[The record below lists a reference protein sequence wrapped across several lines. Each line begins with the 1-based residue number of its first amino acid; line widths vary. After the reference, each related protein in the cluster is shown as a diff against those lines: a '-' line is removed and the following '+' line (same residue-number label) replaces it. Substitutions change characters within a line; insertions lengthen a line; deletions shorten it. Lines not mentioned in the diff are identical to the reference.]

1 MQTRPLG
8 EKGPDVPIIC
18 LGTWPL
24 GGGMGAIP
32 ENKAIAT
39 IHAGIDAGATFI
51 DTAEGYR
58 DSEALLGKALTEHR
72 NKVFLATK
80 VSGEHTRSHI
90 LLALENSLR
99 ALRTDY
105 IDLYQLHCPRP
116 QPIADT
122 MAVLLEARDTGKIR
136 YIGLSNFSADQT
148 EKAINYGPIHSSQ
161 PRYNLLHR
169 EAERFILPCLARN
182 GIGAIVHSPLGKGIL
197 TGSYR
202 PGHTFADD
210 DERSSHSVFDTDYVR
225 RGSKASEKL
234 REFAA
239 DHNRTLSELAIA
251 WTLAHPAVTS
261 SIVGA
266 KTHEQARANARAA
279 NWNLSNHDLVTI
291 DKLLDWKPDA

>member
-1 MQTRPLG
+1 
-8 EKGPDVPIIC
+8 
-18 LGTWPL
+18 
-24 GGGMGAIP
+24 MGAIP
-32 ENKAIAT
+32 EREAVAT
-39 IHAGIDAGATFI
+39 IHAGIDAGITFI

-58 DSEALLGKALTEHR
+58 DSETLLGKALTGHR

-105 IDLYQLHCPRP
+105 IDLYQLHSPQP

-122 MAVLLEARDTGKIR
+122 MAILLRARDTGKIR
-136 YIGLSNFSADQT
+136 YIGLSNFSADLT
-148 EKAINYGPIHSSQ
+148 EKALNYGPIHSSQ

-169 EAERFILPCLARN
+169 EAEQFILPFLLKN

-197 TGSYR
+197 AGSYR
-202 PGHTFADD
+202 PGHTFSDD
-210 DERSSHSVFDTDYVR
+210 DERDYVR
-225 RGSKASEKL
+225 RGSLASERL
-234 REFAA
+234 LEFAA

-266 KTHEQARANARAA
+266 KTPEQARANARAA
-279 NWNLSNHDLVTI
+279 NWNLSNHDLAII
-291 DKLLDWKPDA
+291 DKLIDWKPDA